1 MQPIARDVTRIEG
14 LYAEWV
20 NVGDVPFLQIE
31 RVNKDYSV
39 TRISLTRA
47 EARVLGRVLGG
58 KCESASCI

>member
-1 MQPIARDVTRIEG
+1 MQPITRDVIRIEG

-20 NVGDVPFLQIE
+20 TVGDVPFLQVE
-31 RVNKDYSV
+31 RVNKDYSI
-39 TRISLTRA
+39 TTISLTRA